1 VTKRVIFGV
10 LKEELGEDEEL
21 LSIVLERQLSYFGD
35 PEAFDRFLRY
45 LHKGNPKNP
54 WIQIFQVVRT
64 AFNAD
69 YRREPFYLWQDDLV
83 DEDFRD
89 LVVKMA
95 NLNPEK
101 RITAREALEHKWFLN
116 I

>member
-10 LKEELGEDEEL
+10 LKEELGEDEEI

-35 PEAFDRFLRY
+35 PEAYNGFLQH

-54 WIQIFQVVRT
+54 WIEVFQIVRSS
-64 AFNAD
+64 FNAD
-69 YRREPFYLWQDDLV
+69 YRREPFCLWQDDLIS
-83 DEDFRD
+83 EEFRD

-95 NLNPEK
+95 NFDPEK
-101 RITAREALEHKWFLN
+101 RISAREALEHKWFMSV
-116 I
+116 